1 MPYYYLNDDTTVK
14 DGDELFVTTNIRPI
28 TQETSIACGE
38 WQPVH
43 VLWYGWTIRYFERR
57 LSEMGM
63 PGKIFIRR
71 KF

>member
-1 MPYYYLNDDTTVK
+1 MYFYLSNDTAIK
-14 DGDELFVTTNIRPI
+14 EGDELFVTTDIRQI
-28 TQETSIACGE
+28 NKDVSIACGE

-43 VLWYGWTIRYFERR
+43 VIWYGWTLTYFERR

-63 PGKIFIRR
+63 PGKLFIRR